1 MRHALFAAVFATTL
15 AACGSSSKTDDTH
28 GISTDPAAAVGF
40 YTANL
45 PTPDTAA
52 DIRGDGVLRD
62 LDERP
67 YHYAGLGAPLPLFEG
82 ALQNGA
88 GFSSAAIDRWTVV
101 YVWGTWCG
109 DCRRDGPYVS
119 EVAAAIAKD
128 PNLDFISIHTPASA
142 ARADE
147 AFQRFGSLEAYF
159 EKAGYTFP
167 TLIDEDAS
175 IRETLE
181 ISWTPTYLL
190 VSPDGIVQG
199 FRTDLSVAGDKP
211 VATFL
216 SDVASVRLET
226 NAS

>member
-1 MRHALFAAVFATTL
+1 MRHALFSVILATAL
-15 AACGSSSKTDDTH
+15 SACGSSTTEDTH
-28 GISTDPAAAVGF
+28 GISTDPAAAIGF

-62 LDERP
+62 ADERP
-67 YHYAGLGAPLPLFEG
+67 YHYAGLGTPLPAFEDK
-82 ALQNGA
+82 LQDGSI
-88 GFSSAAIDRWTVV
+88 FSSEAIDQWTVI

-119 EVAAAIAKD
+119 QVAAAIAED
-128 PNLDFISIHTPASA
+128 PNLDFVSIHTPASA

-147 AFQRFGSLEAYF
+147 AFQRFGSLGAYF
-159 EKAGYTFP
+159 EQVGYEFP
-167 TLIDEDAS
+167 TIIDEDAS
-175 IRETLE
+175 LREQLNV
-181 ISWTPTYLL
+181 SWTPTYLL
-190 VSPDGIVQG
+190 VSPDGVVHG

-216 SDVASVRLET
+216 GDVASARSET
-226 NAS
+226 NSS